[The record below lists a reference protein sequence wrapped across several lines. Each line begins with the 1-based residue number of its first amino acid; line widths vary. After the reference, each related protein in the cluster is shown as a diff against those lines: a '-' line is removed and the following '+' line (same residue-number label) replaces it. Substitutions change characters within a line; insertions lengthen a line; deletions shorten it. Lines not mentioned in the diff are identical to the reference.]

1 MFNSGAWSGMEATF
15 LRPITPGRE
24 AHAHKKCANFCA
36 QAVECASFCKSGPNC
51 GMLPGFRRAARARP
65 ADPTEK
71 VCRPQGSNL
80 GPLRCQA
87 SIIPTFQAGAKKVVA
102 SGGPSTG
109 RASAR
114 WYRSKPQKVKN
125 RKNSHFRAQHIQGSR
140 NMQKNLT
147 VCGSI
152 TYS

>member
-1 MFNSGAWSGMEATF
+1 MQATF
-15 LRPITPGRE
+15 FRPITPGRE

-71 VCRPQGSNL
+71 VCRRQGSNL

-87 SIIPTFQAGAKKVVA
+87 SIIPMFQPGAKKIMA
-102 SGGPSTG
+102 SGGPWTG

-114 WYRSKPQKVKN
+114 RYRSKPQKVKN
-125 RKNSHFRAQHIQGSR
+125 AKKIHIFVLSTSR
-140 NMQKNLT
+140 GVVICKK
-147 VCGSI
+147 I
-152 TYS
+152 